1 MKLSDDEVKEIL
13 AEVSRKIRDE
23 RKKRGLSMARL
34 AEISNLSVSHISKV
48 EAAQCE
54 IGLKALLKIATALGM
69 DVMQL
74 LPSELQEE
82 EDKPQTNGE
91 RFESVVAAADQRT
104 VEVVLDMSEYMTH
117 LFSDKLFFQE
127 KKK

>member
-1 MKLSDDEVKEIL
+1 MKLSDDEVKVIL
-13 AEVSRKIRDE
+13 AEVSRKIHDE

-54 IGLKALLKIATALGM
+54 IGLKALLKIATALEM
-69 DVMQL
+69 DVMEL
-74 LPSELQEE
+74 LPCELQEE
-82 EDKPQTNGE
+82 NKPQTNGE
-91 RFESVVAAADQRT
+91 RFESVVATADQRT

-117 LFSDKLFFQE
+117 LFADKLFFQE